1 MVVGE
6 GPLLSWGG
14 GGRGVRGGRNSL
26 PVPSEVRS
34 PAVGPSEV
42 EQKPE
47 LGRHCQRNNDVI
59 LHPPVLIVWGV
70 WIGGASPLRQPV
82 AWMWDV

>member
-1 MVVGE
+1 MGGE
-6 GPLLSWGG
+6 GSER
-14 GGRGVRGGRNSL
+14 GRERLARSL
-26 PVPSEVRS
+26 EVRS

-70 WIGGASPLRQPV
+70 WIGGASPLRHLV